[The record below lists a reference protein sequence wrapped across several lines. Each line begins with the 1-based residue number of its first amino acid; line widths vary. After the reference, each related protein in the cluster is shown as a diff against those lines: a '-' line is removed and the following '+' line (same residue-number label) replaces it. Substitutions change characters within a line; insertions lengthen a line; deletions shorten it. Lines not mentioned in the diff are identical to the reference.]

1 MKNLVIVLFGLALVA
16 GLSLTGSEARA
27 TLPGTPHGTPAV
39 DKPEMDQKTSV
50 QELVSS
56 LTDNLLEL
64 SSQMNGVSCSFEKQ
78 KFRYH
83 CGALPATYQDYINLA
98 AIYGS
103 QCQERYR
110 RVAYHCPEVPEI

>member
-56 LTDNLLEL
+56 LTNNLLEM
-64 SSQMNGVSCSFEKQ
+64 SSQVDSVSCPIEKQ
-78 KFRYH
+78 KFGYH
-83 CGALPATYQDYINLA
+83 CGTLPASYQAFIN
-98 AIYGS
+98 
-103 QCQERYR
+103 YR
-110 RVAYHCPEVPEI
+110 CECREMYRNVVKYCPELPDI